1 MHETSGIVFSIECQS
16 IRKKLEVMLLSCL
29 NVVKM
34 DCDVLVPIW
43 SALHMV
49 HSKCVNEFMLD
60 GS

>member
-1 MHETSGIVFSIECQS
+1 MHETSGIVFSIERQS
-16 IRKKLEVMLLSCL
+16 IGKKLEVMLLSCL
-29 NVVKM
+29 NVVEM
-34 DCDVLVPIW
+34 DCDILVPIW

>member
-1 MHETSGIVFSIECQS
+1 MHETSGIVFSIERQS
-16 IRKKLEVMLLSCL
+16 IGKKLEVMLLSCL
-29 NVVKM
+29 NVVEM

-43 SALHMV
+43 TTLHMV